1 MPLSHQERSYLCC
14 NANDCIHQRSFVSYS
29 LCSLS
34 FLSQTLAIL
43 QHARRCVNSSISHCQ
58 RYPYQAKQGALGMT
72 CQVAASSCLPTLL
85 CLVRFFVLILWSA
98 FLNMVRSVR
107 PTNTSGKTHWNL
119 WKHQALLFPSF
130 CMKWITSSSLPTW
143 ISLVVFSLCPSF
155 FLSTNIII

>member
-43 QHARRCVNSSISHCQ
+43 QHAWRCVNSSISHCQ

-98 FLNMVRSVR
+98 FLNVVRGVR
-107 PTNTSGKTHWNL
+107 PTNTSGKTHW
-119 WKHQALLFPSF
+119 KYKEFVKTPSSFFFLLFVWNGLLRPAF
-130 CMKWITSSSLPTW
+130 PHG
-143 ISLVVFSLCPSF
+143 
-155 FLSTNIII
+155 